1 MEGFL
6 WGLGVRKTR
15 AKKTSSRGNRKMEK
29 KKEEEEGMR
38 SGAPENTFFLTG
50 LSGEPARPWA
60 EVVASI
66 GHRGGV
72 QTLCPA

>member
-38 SGAPENTFFLTG
+38 DLG
-50 LSGEPARPWA
+50 LLRTPS
-60 EVVASI
+60 S
-66 GHRGGV
+66 
-72 QTLCPA
+72 